1 MFGDRAIAL
10 KRGQLALAVEKGR
23 VVVVERGSAAL
34 L

>member
-23 VVVVERGSAAL
+23 VIMVDRE
-34 L
+34 